1 MNSKLR
7 DLEDKQ
13 IRDLKKDFENA
24 QNSLNNFKINSD
36 DAMKNNRAYIDDE
49 FKKIADSLKQC
60 NDNTSEV
67 NKNLGNRLS

>member
-67 NKNLGNRLS
+67 NTNLGNRLS

>member
-1 MNSKLR
+1 MNNKLK

-13 IRDLKKDFENA
+13 IRDLKKDFENT
-24 QNSLNNFKINSD
+24 QNSLSNFKINSD

-67 NKNLGNRLS
+67 NKNLGSRLS

>member
-1 MNSKLR
+1 
-7 DLEDKQ
+7 
-13 IRDLKKDFENA
+13 
-24 QNSLNNFKINSD
+24 
-36 DAMKNNRAYIDDE
+36 MKNNRAYIDDE

>member
-13 IRDLKKDFENA
+13 IRDLKKDFENT
-24 QNSLNNFKINSD
+24 QNSLSNFKINSD

>member
-1 MNSKLR
+1 MNNKLK

-24 QNSLNNFKINSD
+24 QTSLNNFKINSD

-49 FKKIADSLKQC
+49 FKKLADSLKQC

-67 NKNLGNRLS
+67 NKNLGTRLS

>member
-1 MNSKLR
+1 
-7 DLEDKQ
+7 
-13 IRDLKKDFENA
+13 LKKDFENA

>member
-1 MNSKLR
+1 
-7 DLEDKQ
+7 
-13 IRDLKKDFENA
+13 LKKDFENA

-67 NKNLGNRLS
+67 NTNLGNRLS

>member
-1 MNSKLR
+1 MNNKLK